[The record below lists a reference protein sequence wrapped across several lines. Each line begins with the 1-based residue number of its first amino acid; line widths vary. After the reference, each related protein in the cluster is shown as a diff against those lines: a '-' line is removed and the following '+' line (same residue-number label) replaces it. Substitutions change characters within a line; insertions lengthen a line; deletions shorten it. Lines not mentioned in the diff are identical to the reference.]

1 MSRTDDDLLPLGAP
15 TAATLWSKAGHSLR
29 QPVQAALYIAHVL
42 KVQADDDPERLR
54 LIGPLEDALKGLQS
68 QIELLSE
75 LSRTTRIAPR
85 PLQLETLLAS
95 VIADLQAITA
105 IQGVVLRVRRPIST
119 IVTSDQRLLS
129 MAISGL
135 VLNALRLRTE
145 GPVFFGTRP
154 RRASVRLEVCF
165 HGPPFSEAQTEAA
178 FITLADPRSGRPS
191 GTPALGLG
199 SVAYIC
205 RMLGHTLEIA
215 ALSGRTQR
223 ITLTLP
229 EG

>member
-1 MSRTDDDLLPLGAP
+1 MSRTDDDMLPLGAP

-42 KVQADDDPERLR
+42 KAQADDDPERLR
-54 LIGPLEDALKGLQS
+54 LIGPLEDALKGLQA

-75 LSRTTRIAPR
+75 LARTTHIAPR
-85 PLQLETLLAS
+85 SLQLEALVAS
-95 VIADLQAITA
+95 VVADLQAITA
-105 IQGVVLRVRRPIST
+105 VQGVTLRVRPPMPM

-129 MAISGL
+129 LAFSGV
-135 VLNALRLRTE
+135 VLNALRLRAE
-145 GPVFFGTRP
+145 GSVLIGTRP

-165 HGPPFSEAQTEAA
+165 HGPPLSEAQTEAA

-205 RMLGHTLEIA
+205 RMLGHAFEIT
-215 ALSGRTQR
+215 ALSVRTQR
-223 ITLTLP
+223 IALILP